1 MIKLSENARKYNM
14 GGVTVKNFLFV
25 LEAVLGLV
33 VVVSILMQKSKA
45 DALSGLVQGSKSETF
60 FTKNKSK
67 TKEAMLV
74 KVTIVSMLLFA
85 INTVV
90 LNIV

>member
-1 MIKLSENARKYNM
+1 MIKLYKYEVKYDM
-14 GGVTVKNFLFV
+14 GGTTVKNILFV
-25 LEAVLGLV
+25 LEVVLGLI

-45 DALSGLVQGSKSETF
+45 DALSGLIQGSKSETF
-60 FTKNKSK
+60 FSKNKAR
-67 TKEAMLV
+67 TKDALLA
-74 KVTIVSMLLFA
+74 KITIITMLLFA